1 MPHGGITPIVTP
13 NPIAAGIPTSGDP
26 ILIDVSTSITSM
38 GFIRQRLRCRREAA
52 RPLGASTPRA
62 TPPTIPTSLFAE
74 PKGAL
79 LPLGGLD
86 AGYKGFG
93 LALMIEALT
102 AGLAGSG
109 RADPPEGWGA
119 TVFVQVIDPGGVRR
133 RRRRSAGR
141 WTGWSRRATRRRP
154 RPGVDR
160 VRVPGEAGMRRLRE
174 QRELGVALYPTILP
188 ALLPWARSSA
198 WRHRPW
204 SADRTCAP
212 GAAAPGCSGHGL
224 VRRRIDAH
232 HGSRPTRTG
241 SCASRAHPPAA
252 SAMTAKTTAFV
263 TDKRFVRRARELKTI
278 RVMVEMHCRDHHG
291 SPDPL
296 CPRCAELM
304 DYAARRLER
313 CVFGD
318 AKPTCTNCTV
328 HCYTADKR
336 EEVRV
341 VMRYAG
347 PRMLL
352 RHPWLGI
359 THLLDGRRA
368 APLLPE
374 KPAPKAPGPA
384 AADRA
389 PGTSDTGER

>member
-1 MPHGGITPIVTP
+1 
-13 NPIAAGIPTSGDP
+13 
-26 ILIDVSTSITSM
+26 
-38 GFIRQRLRCRREAA
+38 
-52 RPLGASTPRA
+52 
-62 TPPTIPTSLFAE
+62 
-74 PKGAL
+74 
-79 LPLGGLD
+79 
-86 AGYKGFG
+86 
-93 LALMIEALT
+93 
-102 AGLAGSG
+102 
-109 RADPPEGWGA
+109 
-119 TVFVQVIDPGGVRR
+119 
-133 RRRRSAGR
+133 
-141 WTGWSRRATRRRP
+141 
-154 RPGVDR
+154 
-160 VRVPGEAGMRRLRE
+160 
-174 QRELGVALYPTILP
+174 
-188 ALLPWARSSA
+188 
-198 WRHRPW
+198 
-204 SADRTCAP
+204 
-212 GAAAPGCSGHGL
+212 
-224 VRRRIDAH
+224 
-232 HGSRPTRTG
+232 
-241 SCASRAHPPAA
+241 
-252 SAMTAKTTAFV
+252 MTAKTTAFV

-318 AKPTCTNCTV
+318 AKPTCTNCAV

-389 PGTSDTGER
+389 PGTPDTGER